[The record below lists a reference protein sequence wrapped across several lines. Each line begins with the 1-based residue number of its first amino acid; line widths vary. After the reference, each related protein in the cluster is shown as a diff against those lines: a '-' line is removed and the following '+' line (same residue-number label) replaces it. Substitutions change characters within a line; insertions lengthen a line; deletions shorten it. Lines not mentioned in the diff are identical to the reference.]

1 MYHNPVLLHECINGL
16 NMQPDGY
23 YADVT
28 FGGGGHSREMLK
40 KLDHGKLVAFDQDAD
55 AAQNKIENSSFIFI
69 QANFRELKKYLQLY
83 QLLPLSG
90 LLADLGVS
98 SYQFDTAERGFSTRF
113 DGKLDMRMDT
123 KNGTTAAD
131 ILNTYS
137 EVELLHMFRTYG
149 ELQNAKRIA
158 RLIVTARTTETI
170 VTSDRLKE
178 ILQPCMPKGKELK
191 FLAQLYQALRIEV
204 NDELGALKEML
215 VQAAGV
221 LKPGGRLVVISY
233 HSLEDRMVKNFIRTG
248 NFEGNLEK
256 DFYGNPITIF
266 NQINKKPIVP
276 TIDEI
281 ERNSRSR
288 SAKLRIAEK
297 I

>member
-40 KLDHGKLVAFDQDAD
+40 KLDHGKLLAFDQDAD

-158 RLIVTARTTETI
+158 RLIVAARTTETI

-256 DFYGNPITIF
+256 NFYGNPITIF
-266 NQINKKPIVP
+266 HQINKNQIVP
-276 TIDEI
+276 SSDEI